1 MFTGVA
7 LVYWALDFQQWKTE
21 TRNGPPTSDEM
32 LHWNHFS
39 SSQPVDC
46 TKFVLKFT
54 SYNSTET
61 RYIIS
66 LKGQIVAYFQRV
78 SSQRFPVCLFS
89 LKFQTVNLLINQ
101 RLTFISIRLNLFICI
116 FFFENFLGVLSSNC
130 SFVLENKPMFFNQL
144 ISLNS
149 ISIWL
154 HNIQKSLLPTKDIV
168 VKCWFFSSPISTI
181 YKLSNQSQTDM
192 LASF

>member
-1 MFTGVA
+1 
-7 LVYWALDFQQWKTE
+7 
-21 TRNGPPTSDEM
+21 M
-32 LHWNHFS
+32 LHWNNFS
-39 SSQPVDC
+39 SSQPVDF
-46 TKFVLKFT
+46 TKFTLKLT

-66 LKGQIVAYFQRV
+66 LKGQIVAYFRRV

-89 LKFQTVNLLINQ
+89 LKLQTVNLLINK

-130 SFVLENKPMFFNQL
+130 SFALENKPMFLNQL

-149 ISIWL
+149 ISIGL
-154 HNIQKSLLPTKDIV
+154 HNIQKSLLPTWDIV
-168 VKCWFFSSPISTI
+168 VKCWFFSSPISII
-181 YKLSNQSQTDM
+181 YKLSHQSQTDM